1 MPPQSCSLLSCYAR
15 LACRV
20 RRCSKNDQ
28 ASVKLPFCHPSSP
41 PSMLLRSE
49 TLSLR
54 TPTTDSSCNPLGG
67 HRGLVPRTHVV
78 QAPARRLSRR
88 VMARRNA
95 VRKLLMDHASIFN
108 GLLSFSAIGNL
119 CPFWCARTTNTG
131 TEDGDP
137 LGGASGWGRS

>member
-1 MPPQSCSLLSCYAR
+1 MPPQSCSLLSYAR

-28 ASVKLPFCHPSSP
+28 ASVKLPFCPPSSP
-41 PSMLLRSE
+41 PSMLLRLE

-54 TPTTDSSCNPLGG
+54 SPRTDSSCNPGGG
-67 HRGLVPRTHVV
+67 HQRLVPRTYVV
-78 QAPARRLSRR
+78 QAPARRLSRT

-95 VRKLLMDHASIFN
+95 VRKLIMDHAYIFI
-108 GLLSFSAIGNL
+108 GHLSFSAIGNL
-119 CPFWCARTTNTG
+119 CPFWCVRTTNTG

-137 LGGASGWGRS
+137 LGGASGTGRS